1 MRTDLIFSPFIF
13 RIRPDGLKFVG
24 QLFCSKTKK
33 KEKKEVILA
42 KSDPVILIVR
52 GVQVNANQLSSIE
65 RYVRNLA
72 WELC

>member
-1 MRTDLIFSPFIF
+1 M
-13 RIRPDGLKFVG
+13 GLSSEG
-24 QLFCSKTKK
+24 SCSVQKQK

-42 KSDPVILIVR
+42 KSDPMILIVR